1 MEQLRNEL
9 KKLNI
14 NLDSLCPDIIE
25 NAIAHGYKVVN
36 NHFMAYVDNNKIW
49 WVDQWV
55 NRD

>member
-14 NLDSLCPDIIE
+14 NLDSLRPDIIE

-36 NHFMAYVDNNKIW
+36 NHFMAYTDNTKTWCI
-49 WVDQWV
+49 DQWI
-55 NRD
+55 D